1 MMRVVLAY
9 TVGIMVAFIL
19 GAAIGTQM
27 VLHSVQSMGLAVS
40 WSARLATTGSD
51 IAGLSASL
59 LPLMALILTIGWAT
73 TDWVSVRV
81 NRYRHT
87 ATFALMGASC
97 ILILHPLLNMVFGVD
112 AFAPARTPVGLIA
125 QGFAGAVGGLC
136 FAKVRLLKVWH
147 LPTT

>member
-1 MMRVVLAY
+1 MLRLISAYVIGVIVSFVLGS
-9 TVGIMVAFIL
+9 V
-19 GAAIGTQM
+19 IGTQM

-40 WSARLATTGSD
+40 WSSRLATTGSD
-51 IAGLSASL
+51 IAGLSVSL
-59 LPLMALILTIGWAT
+59 MPLMALILTIGWAV

-81 NRYRHT
+81 SRYRHT
-87 ATFALMGASC
+87 AAFALMGAGC

-125 QGFAGAVGGLC
+125 QGIAGAVGGLC
-136 FAKVRLLKVWH
+136 FAKVRLLRARH